1 MTNQIAIALG
11 LLILGVFAAD
21 MLWFDAGLPVM
32 VGKQLAAL
40 IDYVSFW
47 R

>member
-11 LLILGVFAAD
+11 LLIVATFAID
-21 MLWFDAGLPVM
+21 WLWFDANLPVLL
-32 VGKQLAAL
+32 GKQLADL